1 MHPVHGMFFN
11 KLDSEVDHLV
21 KEATR
26 EDIRRNFIPT
36 LTALVK
42 GARALTLSDD
52 DVKQATRALVNL
64 NTYFQ
69 DSRHWKEVW
78 TSDVVKEAWRQ
89 LWLADDLPNTKPP
102 SEWFDTERP
111 TLGHLDSALELWFRC
126 EYSENST
133 QQPLLTIIRL
143 IHLLDSDPRTSP
155 IGIPSISPQRLSSF
169 RHRLQDQTQLRP
181 PNLGPRHQLARNKSL
196 PLLRPQ
202 HPASLHSKLP
212 PRSHASKLHAH
223 PPPCRPHPPLRRL
236 FQSRLGNRNRYITR
250 HSRESQSFQE
260 ED

>member
-26 EDIRRNFIPT
+26 EDIRRNFLPT

-126 EYSENST
+126 EYCKMC
-133 QQPLLTIIRL
+133 
-143 IHLLDSDPRTSP
+143 
-155 IGIPSISPQRLSSF
+155 
-169 RHRLQDQTQLRP
+169 RP
-181 PNLGPRHQLARNKSL
+181 PSANH
-196 PLLRPQ
+196 
-202 HPASLHSKLP
+202 
-212 PRSHASKLHAH
+212 
-223 PPPCRPHPPLRRL
+223 
-236 FQSRLGNRNRYITR
+236 F
-250 HSRESQSFQE
+250 
-260 ED
+260 